1 MGYIGSSI
9 TGSDVGVVNPEPG
22 LGIPFVL
29 EGTASPSITTT
40 DQMRFGA
47 LSATAFFTNRDTG
60 VTFGRSILFAN
71 NSFTQHL
78 SVDFNQPGTYDVTIA
93 SPFLSADFADTRSFG
108 VSFNVDVFG
117 SGIIDPPPTITLSQ
131 PTTGFEDVP
140 FQLNSSDRA
149 ALENW
154 FSIVVVPEP
163 STLAL
168 AALGGLALLAW
179 RWRRC

>member
-1 MGYIGSSI
+1 M
-9 TGSDVGVVNPEPG
+9 
-22 LGIPFVL
+22 
-29 EGTASPSITTT
+29 
-40 DQMRFGA
+40 
-47 LSATAFFTNRDTG
+47 
-60 VTFGRSILFAN
+60 
-71 NSFTQHL
+71 
-78 SVDFNQPGTYDVTIA
+78 DFNQPGTYDVTVA
-93 SPFLSADFADTRSFG
+93 SPFLSTISADTHSFG

-179 RWRRC
+179 RQRRC